1 MNLGGPEIVVAVLYV
16 LVPLLFIMWDRPL
29 LPR

>member
-1 MNLGGPEIVVAVLYV
+1 MNLRGPEIVVVVLYV
-16 LVPLLFIMWDRPL
+16 LVPMLFITWDRPL